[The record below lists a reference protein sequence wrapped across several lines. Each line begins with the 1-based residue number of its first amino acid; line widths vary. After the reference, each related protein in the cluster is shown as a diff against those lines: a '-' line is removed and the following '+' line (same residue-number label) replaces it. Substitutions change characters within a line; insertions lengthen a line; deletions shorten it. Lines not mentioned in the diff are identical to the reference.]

1 MDSRKQPITTSGIR
15 EALTSKL
22 ARYFGCE
29 PSEANAEQIYKATIM
44 TVKDILTE
52 KRQTFHEKAKKQH
65 PKKVY
70 YLCMEFLIGPS
81 LKNNLRNL
89 GIADEYRAILAE
101 LGYDLDDI

>member
-1 MDSRKQPITTSGIR
+1 MDSRKQPITETSIR
-15 EALTSKL
+15 EALSSKL
-22 ARYFGCE
+22 TRYFGCE
-29 PSEANAEQIYKATIM
+29 PSEATAEQMYKATIM

-89 GIADEYRAILAE
+89 GLADEYRAVLADM
-101 LGYDLDDI
+101 GFALDDI